1 MDGDRDPGFT
11 HPATGEMTTADLQS
25 LITNLTSGDDQIA
38 ENSVEP
44 IAALGESALPALF
57 ELIGSPD
64 PEKRWW
70 GLRALAVIRHPEVTL
85 RLQEALHD
93 PDLAVRQ
100 CAVLG
105 LGQQP
110 SAESIPDL
118 IILLDDQD
126 RLLARLAGD
135 ALIAVGEQVV
145 PALSETLENGSQRTK
160 IEAARALALIGD
172 PSSIPVL
179 FKAWQAGST
188 MIQHWA
194 EEGLERMGVGMQFF
208 QPE

>member
-1 MDGDRDPGFT
+1 
-11 HPATGEMTTADLQS
+11 MTTADLQS
-25 LITNLTSGDDQIA
+25 LITNLTSGDDRIA

-57 ELIGSPD
+57 ELIDSPD

-70 GLRALAVIRHPEVTL
+70 GLRALAVIPHPEVPP

-135 ALIAVGEQVV
+135 ALIAVGEQAV
-145 PALSETLENGSQRTK
+145 PALSKTLENGSQRTK
-160 IEAARALALIGD
+160 IEAARVLALIGD

-179 FKAWQAGST
+179 FKAWQEGSA
-188 MIQHWA
+188 MIQHWV
-194 EEGLERMGVGMQFF
+194 EEGFDRMGVGMQFF